1 MEEPEDS
8 SNRVELLAVGSKR
21 IVALAARNG
30 SVRFRKRYP
39 SPPPPPPPLPVGVC
53 VRLPGAREK
62 QRAEATTAKFGL
74 GAWEREERRGGKG
87 ERTGGERDEAD
98 AGFPRLTECTDRIQ
112 ICSHV

>member
-39 SPPPPPPPLPVGVC
+39 SPPPPPPPPLPVGVC

-74 GAWEREERRGGKG
+74 GAWERGEEVGR
-87 ERTGGERDEAD
+87 ERTGGDE
-98 AGFPRLTECTDRIQ
+98 TEAKQ
-112 ICSHV
+112 MQVSPG